1 MRKIISKN
9 NSKGCE
15 IILDPYKVLGVSPN
29 ASKDE
34 IKKAYKNILE
44 EYALGNSPIDS
55 RPLAEGILND
65 ANMAY
70 DVLVNGSLYKEI
82 RSYIDNNNITIAES
96 KLNLLDLKNSAEWN
110 YLMGFVYFKKGWFDI
125 GVEHILKSTELDPSN
140 LEYSKTLT
148 TLRNRSNEIINY
160 YKQNNFQ
167 NPTQNNSQP
176 PQPQPQNNMNMC
188 GGGNNM
194 GGGGGGLC

>member
-1 MRKIISKN
+1 M
-9 NSKGCE
+9 
-15 IILDPYKVLGVSPN
+15 DPYKVLGVSPT

-44 EYALGNSPIDS
+44 EYALGNSTIDS
-55 RPLAEGILND
+55 RPLAEGVIKD

-70 DVLVNGSLYKEI
+70 DILINGAFYKEI
-82 RSYIDNNNITIAES
+82 RSYIDNNNIPLAES
-96 KLNLLDLKNSAEWN
+96 KLNILDLKDSAEWN

-125 GVEHILKSTELDPSN
+125 GVQHILKSTELDPSN
-140 LEYSKTLT
+140 KEYSTTLT
-148 TLRNRSNEIINY
+148 TIRNRSGEIINY
-160 YKQNNFQ
+160 YQKNNNQNPQQNNNQ
-167 NPTQNNSQP
+167 AP
-176 PQPQPQNNMNMC
+176 PQNSMNMC

>member
-1 MRKIISKN
+1 M
-9 NSKGCE
+9 
-15 IILDPYKVLGVSPN
+15 DPYKVLGVSPN

>member
-1 MRKIISKN
+1 M
-9 NSKGCE
+9 
-15 IILDPYKVLGVSPN
+15 DPYKVLGVSPN

-44 EYALGNSPIDS
+44 EYALGSSPIDS
-55 RPLAEGILND
+55 RPLAEGVLNN
-65 ANMAY
+65 ANTAY
-70 DVLVNGSLYKEI
+70 DVLVNGALYKEI

-140 LEYSKTLT
+140 NEYSKTLT

-160 YKQNNFQ
+160 YKQNNSQ
-167 NPTQNNSQP
+167 NPTQNNSQNP
-176 PQPQPQNNMNMC
+176 PQNGSQSNMNMC
-188 GGGNNM
+188 GGGGNNM